1 MVKFNL
7 QSTVDNKN
15 LIDYSLF
22 TVIDSDAVNV
32 PIPLNQLEANE
43 KLINLKLRTTGW
55 LGYTKNNHIGY
66 KKQIGL
72 DGNGLTEE
80 EAYII
85 WIEDFKDKEK
95 RFKKLFPSLQLTQAQ
110 YDAMLGLYV
119 DTGSFLFVGT
129 EDRKFLLQE
138 FITDGK
144 WDHIATALTLSGAD
158 RLSRQAEAKILM
170 LGDYGT
176 TKSRTLIKQQGIQTL
191 VKEYSSKQ
199 LSELQSRQAEYVYYA
214 ETKRFLP
221 NMTESRKQILVKQLS

>member
-7 QSTVDNKN
+7 QSTVDNRN

-22 TVIDSDAVNV
+22 TIIDSDAVNV
-32 PIPLNQLEANE
+32 PIPMFQLEASE

-55 LGYTKNNHIGY
+55 LGYAKNSVIGY

-72 DGNGLTEE
+72 EGNGLTEE
-80 EAYII
+80 DAYII

-95 RFKKLFPSLQLTQAQ
+95 RFKKLFPLSLLTQSQ

-119 DTGSFLFVGT
+119 DTGSFTVVGT

-138 FITDGK
+138 LINDGK
-144 WDHIATALTLSGAD
+144 WDHVATALTLSGVD

-199 LSELQSRQAEYVYYA
+199 LSDAQSNQAEYVYYA

-221 NMTESRKQILVKQLS
+221 NMIESRKQILVKQLS